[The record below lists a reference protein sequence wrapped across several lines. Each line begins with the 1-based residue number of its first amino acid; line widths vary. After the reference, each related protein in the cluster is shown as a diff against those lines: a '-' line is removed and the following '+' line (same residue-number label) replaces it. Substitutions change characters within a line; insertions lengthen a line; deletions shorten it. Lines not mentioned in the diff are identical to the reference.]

1 MGPSC
6 GGRVGP
12 GVELGVPLAQGLRI
26 GGYHQGRGLVSGGQS
41 SKTEK
46 DEGIK
51 GTHCISNRHDRIVC
65 KFKSYLSKTKVFE
78 SRFFCKKI

>member
-12 GVELGVPLAQGLRI
+12 RVELGVPLAQGLRI

-46 DEGIK
+46 IRGLRGHIASLVDMTE
-51 GTHCISNRHDRIVC
+51 
-65 KFKSYLSKTKVFE
+65 
-78 SRFFCKKI
+78 

>member
-26 GGYHQGRGLVSGGQS
+26 GGYHQGRGFFSGGQS
-41 SKTEK
+41 SETEK
-46 DEGIK
+46 KIRGIK
-51 GTHCISNRHDRIVC
+51 GTYLIFPLFHN
-65 KFKSYLSKTKVFE
+65 SYQNVILFRAGTLYL
-78 SRFFCKKI
+78 

>member
-12 GVELGVPLAQGLRI
+12 RVELGVPLAQGLRI

-46 DEGIK
+46 IRV
-51 GTHCISNRHDRIVC
+51 IYS
-65 KFKSYLSKTKVFE
+65 SLSPLHVLYQSLLVWYDLDLSF
-78 SRFFCKKI
+78 SPSLCDVP

>member
-26 GGYHQGRGLVSGGQS
+26 GGYHQGRGFVSGGQS
-41 SKTEK
+41 SETE
-46 DEGIK
+46 I
-51 GTHCISNRHDRIVC
+51 
-65 KFKSYLSKTKVFE
+65 
-78 SRFFCKKI
+78 KKIRGIN